1 MDESVYHRLNRLEKD
16 KDYQKNQ
23 IAKYKTPESEY
34 ETIDSFGS
42 FTHRRRWEQR
52 VNSDEYYLE
61 RLIAER
67 EAIWAAGCPFEGD
80 MAQELFDSQF
90 NPHPVIDEQYLYH
103 FGTLDDRDY
112 EHVAHLTRK
121 IGKPITINTIKKRK

>member
-1 MDESVYHRLNRLEKD
+1 MDESIYHRLNRLEKD
-16 KDYQKNQ
+16 KDYQENQ
-23 IAKYKTPESEY
+23 INKYRTPESEY

-61 RLIAER
+61 RLINMR
-67 EAIWAAGCPFEGD
+67 KAIWAAGCPFEGEI
-80 MAQELFDSQF
+80 AQQLFDEQF
-90 NPHPVIDEQYLYH
+90 NPDPTYDDYELQHYT
-103 FGTLDDRDY
+103 TLDDRDY
-112 EHVAHLTRK
+112 EHVLHLTRN